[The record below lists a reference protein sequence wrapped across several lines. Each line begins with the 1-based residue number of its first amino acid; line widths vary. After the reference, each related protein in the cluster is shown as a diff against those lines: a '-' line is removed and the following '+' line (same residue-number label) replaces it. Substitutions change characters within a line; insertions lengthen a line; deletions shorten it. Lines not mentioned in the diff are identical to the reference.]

1 MSCFLFLWVL
11 FIWKAC
17 FLGPG
22 PFQAL
27 LLSALLRQNP
37 ASGLWAGPPA
47 CWLPPT
53 PSRTGPGGPSLLT
66 PPPPRPGR
74 EVATLLPASQKQ
86 LGGHQAHRGQLHGSC
101 FAWTSPRPPA
111 QASALIMS
119 PLCLTARAGPT
130 GIPDHSGELSDTEAL
145 SSPSLGPKPS
155 HQQVFHHPNPRA
167 QSLMPMVTRQQSPG
181 E

>member
-1 MSCFLFLWVL
+1 MGAIHLEGLL
-11 FIWKAC
+11 
-17 FLGPG
+17 PG
-22 PFQAL
+22 PRSLPGLVAVGSSETEPGFWTVGWAAGLLASSHAL
-27 LLSALLRQNP
+27 PHRARRPFSSHP
-37 ASGLWAGPPA
+37 
-47 CWLPPT
+47 
-53 PSRTGPGGPSLLT
+53 

-101 FAWTSPRPPA
+101 FAWTFPRPPA